1 MHERPEDQSVPFNF
15 DGFYRRH
22 YGKAFLFAKSYV
34 HDIWAAEDIAS
45 EALIA
50 MWEMKKKDDLR
61 DPLAFLF
68 SIIKNKSIDYLRHE
82 VIRQKTLAVMSEV
95 GLREINTRI
104 ASLEAFDPEKIYT
117 EDIKKIVEN
126 TLQSLPEKTREIFR
140 MSRSRNISKKEI
152 SQIFNITPKG
162 VDYHLSKA
170 LKYLRIN
177 LKDYLPTL
185 AFLLFMKN

>member
-1 MHERPEDQSVPFNF
+1 MHEKQEDQSVAFNF

-34 HDIWAAEDIAS
+34 HDFWAAEDIAS
-45 EALIA
+45 EALISL
-50 MWEMKKKDDLR
+50 WEMKKKDEIR

-82 VIRQKTLAVMSEV
+82 VIRQKALAVVSEV
-95 GLREINTRI
+95 GLRELHTRI
-104 ASLEAFDPEKIYT
+104 TSLEACDPEKIYT
-117 EDIKKIVEN
+117 EDIKKIVKDS
-126 TLQSLPEKTREIFR
+126 LRSLPAKTREIFI

-152 SQIFNITPKG
+152 SEFFKITHKG

-170 LKYLRIN
+170 LKCLRFN
-177 LKDYLPTL
+177 LKDYLMVL
-185 AFLLFMKN
+185 ILFLLNKN